1 MNKFNDK
8 IAQIEENFKPIKMI
22 KRSFY
27 PRNFQLSEEFV
38 SSFKQ
43 EYKRL
48 IDEGMGNDQALS
60 RITKALLFH
69 ARD

>member
-1 MNKFNDK
+1 MNTFDK
-8 IAQIEENFKPIKMI
+8 EIENIEENFKPIKTVR
-22 KRSFY
+22 RSFY

-38 SSFKQ
+38 TSFKQ

-48 IDEGMGNDQALS
+48 VDEGVHPGKALS

-69 ARD
+69 TRD